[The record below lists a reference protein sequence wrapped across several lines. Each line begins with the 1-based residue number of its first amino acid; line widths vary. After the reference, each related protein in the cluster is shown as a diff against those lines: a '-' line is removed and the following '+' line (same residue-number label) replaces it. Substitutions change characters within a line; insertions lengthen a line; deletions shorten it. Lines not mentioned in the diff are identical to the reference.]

1 MGLNWNQFK
10 AKFDGKEQS
19 EFELL
24 SYILFCYEHGNK
36 IGLFRFKNQTG
47 IETEPIN
54 IDGQYIGFQAKF
66 YGDTKLSENKSGL
79 MDSIKKA
86 KNKNP
91 ELNKILFYTNREF
104 SESSDK
110 EEKEPQYKK
119 DIEYFATNVNVEIEW
134 RVPSHFEI
142 QLMRPE
148 NKHIYEYFF
157 TGSNNNFDFLNS
169 LEEHTNNILFSVHYQ
184 IVYNQKNIKIKREE
198 LSQLEKSIDDNQI
211 NIVSGQGGCGKTAVI
226 KEFYEKIKG
235 TIPFYLFK
243 GAEFNIFNINELF
256 GQYKGSTLRD
266 FVELHKSDEKKIV
279 VIDSAERLVDIDEIT
294 PFREFLAALLRNN
307 WKVIFTVRYGY
318 LDDLRFQLIEILQQ
332 PNFNTININGLKE
345 SELESISKEYGFN
358 IPSNKRLADLIC
370 IPFYLNEYLGIYK
383 EIKQQTG
390 FNEFKELVWKKR
402 IQKTSER
409 KNNIHIEREECFL
422 FIVKTKLNNNTFFFK
437 GSTQY
442 SNAFSKL
449 ESDDIITY
457 DSKTDSY
464 FISHDIYEEWA
475 LEKIIQS
482 TYLENET
489 NPIQFFKLLGTSLNI
504 RRAFRSWLSNQ
515 IVENI
520 EENIEIFIKEA
531 FTSIN
536 TQSFWK
542 DELLI
547 SILLSDYSDVFF
559 EQFESL
565 ILENDFFYLKRAIF
579 WLRIACKDVDESS
592 KELLKE
598 YEFNLNYLF
607 TRPKGNGWNTIISLL
622 YKHKVLFKE
631 NELIYIIPLLKDWI
645 IYNKKGKTTKE
656 SALFAF
662 HFYNEIE
669 TEERYY
675 KKDLKEN
682 YISIILQGCHEIK
695 DKLCILLEQVIK
707 NKWITDDDPYYD
719 LCMNILYPM
728 PLSNAEVAEAIPSHI
743 MLLANLF
750 WMESS
755 KSRINNRMVGT
766 DIEVYYQIKDNNGM
780 ASYFPP
786 SAYQTP
792 FYNLLYFS
800 FVNSIQFIVNFTNRA
815 VQNYVDSKVNNAIK
829 EINVWLSEE
838 KQVKQYISNEIWC
851 MYRGTGGIATPYLL
865 QSLHMALEK
874 RLLEHA
880 KIADGEHLKYL
891 ETWLIYLL
899 ENSKSASI
907 SAVVTSVVL
916 AYPNK
921 LFNIAN
927 ILLRTR
933 EFISYDYRRAYVYEN
948 ETPSLYGIANMGDY
962 KSNICAKERLSTIKE
977 NHRKSTLE
985 TIALNF
991 QYFRTEDISEEQANE
1006 RQKTI
1011 EDILDIY
1018 YDNIKMIIYDDDTT
1032 IKLRYSLSRMD
1043 RRKMKPKHEKI
1054 DGGVLIDFNPQLDED
1069 LIIARDNANKEFQN
1083 KQNYNNLWVWGMK
1096 KMRKE
1101 EIPELFAEFN
1111 NPLYILNETKKVIQL
1126 LSESQ
1131 ELDESLFL
1139 DSVPAFT
1146 CSILLQEHLD
1156 ILNEEEKNLCKE
1168 VVMAFSRK
1176 ALNNYLFQSGD
1187 GVEICINTL
1196 PFMFEIFPEEKEEYK
1211 LVLLLILMNDNA
1223 KINQLAINS
1232 IVNNLWDKS
1241 AEDAQNILS
1250 SYLMYKP
1257 KLDEV
1262 FLDIQRGN
1270 RGNYQINI
1278 HKQYFLEF
1286 LDRYNAELKESLLKN
1301 TRIDFNFD
1309 TYNFDIAE
1317 IILQII
1323 PSNTKDKNHYTLIE
1337 NIVKSFAHRLLDDD
1351 KEDLR
1356 YKNKNIFYRK
1366 LAHFLLQLDNV
1377 NDIDKYVQPFINGY
1391 KPTGSFESLLHEL
1404 VSAEDVLNSYNNFW
1418 HIWNLVYK
1426 SIIEEC
1432 RAHPQ
1437 YYYNEKIIRTYM
1449 LAWQFWKDTAKDWRS
1464 LKDENKIFF
1473 ERIVNEVGYCP
1484 SVLYSI
1490 SKLLNQI
1497 GSNFINDGVLWIGK
1511 CIEQKPQFK
1520 DDKIESNTILYIELF
1535 IRRFIEINRI
1545 EIKRDINTKNTV
1557 LDILD
1562 YLISKAST
1570 TGYLLRENI
1579 I

>member
-54 IDGQYIGFQAKF
+54 IDGRYIGFQAKF

-79 MDSIKKA
+79 MDSIQKA

-119 DIEYFATNVNVEIEW
+119 DIENFAKTVNVEIEW

-142 QLMRPE
+142 QLMCSE
-148 NKHIYEYFF
+148 NKHIHEYFF
-157 TGSNNNFDFLNS
+157 IDSNNNFDFLNS
-169 LEEHTNNILFSVHYQ
+169 LEEHTNNILFSIHYQ
-184 IVYNQKNIKIKREE
+184 IKYNQENIKIQREE
-198 LSQLEKSIDDNQI
+198 LSLLEESIDNNQI

-226 KEFYEKIKG
+226 KEIYEKIKG
-235 TIPFYLFK
+235 VAPFYLFK
-243 GAEFNIFNINELF
+243 GAEFNILNINELF
-256 GQYKGSTLRD
+256 NQYKGYTLND
-266 FVELHKSDEKKIV
+266 FIEIHKNDNKKIV
-279 VIDSAERLVDIDEIT
+279 VIDSAEKLADINEIT

-307 WKVIFTVRYGY
+307 WNIVFTVRYGY

-332 PNFNTININGLKE
+332 PKFNTININGLKE
-345 SELESISKEYGFN
+345 SELESLSKQYGFN
-358 IPSNKRLADLIC
+358 IPSNKRLADLIS

-383 EIKQQTG
+383 EINQQTD

-422 FIVKTKLNNNTFFFK
+422 FIVKTKLNDNTFFFK

-489 NPIQFFKLLGTSLNI
+489 NPIQFFQLLGTSLNI
-504 RRAFRSWLSNQ
+504 RRAFRCWLSNQ

-520 EENIEIFIKEA
+520 EDNIETFLKEV

-547 SILLSDYSDVFF
+547 SILLSDYSDAFF

-565 ILENDFFYLKRAIF
+565 ILENDYFYLKRAIF
-579 WLRIACKDVDESS
+579 WLRIACKDIDESN
-592 KELLKE
+592 KEFLKE

-622 YKHKVLFKE
+622 YKHRVLFKE
-631 NELIYIIPLLKDWI
+631 NELIYITPLLKDWI
-645 IYNKKGKTTKE
+645 NYNKKGKTTKE
-656 SALFAF
+656 SALFAL
-662 HFYNEIE
+662 HFY
-669 TEERYY
+669 TEAEKDERYY
-675 KKDLKEN
+675 KKDLKED

-695 DKLCILLEQVIK
+695 NELCTLLEQVIK
-707 NKWITDDDPYYD
+707 NKWITDDDSHYD
-719 LCMNILYPM
+719 LCMKILYPM
-728 PLSNAEVAEAIPSHI
+728 PLSNIEVAEAIPSHI

-750 WMESS
+750 WTESS
-755 KSRINNRMVGT
+755 KSKINHRMVGT
-766 DIEVYYQIKDNNGM
+766 EIDIYYQIKDKNGM

-792 FYNLLYFS
+792 FYHLLYFS
-800 FVNSIQFIVNFTNRA
+800 FVDSIKFIVNFTNHA
-815 VQNYVDSKVNNAIK
+815 VQNYVDSKVNNAIR
-829 EINVWLSEE
+829 EIDVWLSEE
-838 KQVKQYISNEIWC
+838 KQVKQYISDEIWC
-851 MYRGTGGIATPYLL
+851 MYRGSGGIATPYLL

-880 KIADGEHLKYL
+880 KIADGEYLKYL
-891 ETWLIYLL
+891 EDWLIYLL
-899 ENSKSASI
+899 ENSKSASL

-916 AYPNK
+916 AYHNK

-933 EFISYDYRRAYVYEN
+933 EFISYDYRRAYVYES
-948 ETPSLYGIANMGDY
+948 ETPFLYGGANMLDY
-962 KSNICAKERLSTIKE
+962 KSKICTKERLSTIQE

-985 TIALNF
+985 AIALNF

-1006 RQKTI
+1006 RQKI
-1011 EDILDIY
+1011 VEDILDIY
-1018 YDNIKMIIYDDDTT
+1018 YDNIRKKIYDDDT
-1032 IKLRYSLSRMD
+1032 IVRLRYSLSRMD
-1043 RRKMKPKHEKI
+1043 RRRMNPKHEKI
-1054 DGGVLIDFNPQLDED
+1054 EGGVLIDFNPQLDED
-1069 LIIARDNANKEFQN
+1069 LIIERDNANKEFQS

-1111 NPLYILNETKKVIQL
+1111 NPVYLLNETKKVIQL
-1126 LSESQ
+1126 LSETQ
-1131 ELDESLFL
+1131 ELDENPFL
-1139 DSVPAFT
+1139 QAVPAFT
-1146 CSILLQEHLD
+1146 CSVLLQEHMD
-1156 ILNEEEKNLCKE
+1156 ILDEEEINLCKE
-1168 VVMAFSRK
+1168 VVIVFSKK
-1176 ALNNYLFQSGD
+1176 ALANYLFQSGD
-1187 GVEICINTL
+1187 GVEICIHTL
-1196 PFMFEIFPEEKEEYK
+1196 PFLFEIFPEEKEEYK
-1211 LVLLLILMNDNA
+1211 LILLLVLMNDNE
-1223 KINQLAINS
+1223 KTNQLAINS
-1232 IVNNLWDKS
+1232 IIDNLWNKS
-1241 AEDAQNILS
+1241 TEDAQNILS

-1262 FLDIQRGN
+1262 FLDIQRRN
-1270 RGNYQINI
+1270 RDNYQANI
-1278 HKQYFLEF
+1278 HKLYFNEF
-1286 LDRYNAELKESLLKN
+1286 LDIYITELKESLLKS
-1301 TRIDFNFD
+1301 TKIDFNFD

-1317 IILQII
+1317 ITLQVI
-1323 PSNTKDKNHYTLIE
+1323 PSNTIDKSHYLLIE
-1337 NIVKSFAHRLLDDD
+1337 NIIKSFAHRLLDDD
-1351 KEDLR
+1351 KKDLK

-1366 LAHFLLQLDNV
+1366 LAYFILQLDDI
-1377 NDIDKYVQPFINGY
+1377 NDIDKYIQPFIDNY
-1391 KPTGSFESLLHEL
+1391 TPTNSFESLLHEL
-1404 VSAEDVLNSYNNFW
+1404 VSAEDAQNSYNHFW
-1418 HIWNLVYK
+1418 HIWDLLYK

-1432 RAHPQ
+1432 KVHPQ

-1449 LAWQFWKDTAKDWRS
+1449 LAWQFWKESAKEWRS
-1464 LKDENKIFF
+1464 LKNENRVFF
-1473 ERIVNEVGYCP
+1473 EKIINEIGYCP

-1490 SKLLNQI
+1490 SKLLNEI
-1497 GSNFINDGVLWIGK
+1497 GSRFMDDGIKWIEK
-1511 CIEQKPQFK
+1511 CIKHNPQFK
-1520 DDKIESNTILYIELF
+1520 DEKIESNTIYYIELF
-1535 IRRFIEINRI
+1535 IRRFIEINRTK
-1545 EIKRDINTKNTV
+1545 IKKESHIKGTV
-1557 LDILD
+1557 LNILD
-1562 YLISKAST
+1562 YLINKAST
-1570 TGYLLRENI
+1570 TGYLLRESVI
-1579 I
+1579 